1 MTNYVVRVKAF
12 SEFLVTNAES
22 EEHAFDLVSDEISLS
37 PFEIDEMYI
46 DQTLDEGDDDLEHYK
61 DLVDQVI

>member
-22 EEHAFDLVSDEISLS
+22 EEHAFDLVNNEIMFS
-37 PFEIDEMYI
+37 PFEIQEMYI
-46 DQTLDEGDDDLEHYK
+46 DQTLEEDDEDLDHYK
-61 DLVDQVI
+61 RLVDNVI